1 MGQLWDAQTSWTVA
15 VDGQDS
21 GSHLTSKYSHHTLC
35 IQVTNLGYK
44 NVGTFD
50 VSKILT
56 FSYKILLTLFSPK
69 I

>member
-1 MGQLWDAQTSWTVA
+1 MGGLWFVGQLWDAQTSWTVA

-44 NVGTFD
+44 NVGTF
-50 VSKILT
+50 
-56 FSYKILLTLFSPK
+56 
-69 I
+69 